1 MMGTLCWL
9 ELEKLLSESDPKIHW
24 RLNDLLRAGQK
35 AKEFAAVS
43 WSSSNES
50 SDSSFVHWQPS
61 NISDPDSLTADK
73 GPDLDRVEESI
84 AALPEL
90 ISQDQIDQN
99 PAIQAYYFSSSKRS
113 F

>member
-1 MMGTLCWL
+1 
-9 ELEKLLSESDPKIHW
+9 LSESDPKIHW

-50 SDSSFVHWQPS
+50 SDSSFIHWQPS

-73 GPDLDRVEESI
+73 APDLDRAEESI
-84 AALPEL
+84 AELPEL

-99 PAIQAYYFSSSKRS
+99 SAIQAAISQARKGS